1 VPEVPA
7 ALKVQQDMRDR
18 QLLGWQRLQAGDTR
32 AATREFTELLKRSPE
47 FYPAETGLGFVALA
61 ERQYPQA
68 ALRFSAAMGEM
79 PATSQPSPARCR
91 LRSPLG
97 TTTKPLRRWRS

>member
-1 VPEVPA
+1 
-7 ALKVQQDMRDR
+7 MRDR

-61 ERQYPQA
+61 ERQYAQA
-68 ALRFSAAMGEM
+68 VVAVCGVSGA
-79 PATSQPSPARCR
+79 
-91 LRSPLG
+91 
-97 TTTKPLRRWRS
+97 